1 MDSNK
6 YIFKDVLHLYNPAK
20 RLLHNPF
27 ASSTATLKK
36 FKNVTEE
43 GKMVFTRNV
52 EFFTRNVI
60 TREVI
65 TLNITPC
72 RPQTSTLRDTRKK
85 NY

>member
-52 EFFTRNVI
+52 VV